1 MTKVRCRVMTF
12 NVRYDTAADGENA
25 WEHRRS
31 MVASTVRFHA
41 PDVVGLQEP
50 LAHQYAYLRERL
62 PDYAWEGAGRIDG
75 DAEGEHCPLG
85 WRTDRVSVEDI
96 GTIWLSETPDT
107 PGSSYAT
114 AGKPRLVTWS
124 RLRVDGRDLVV
135 CNTHFDHESER
146 ARVRSAGQLRGLVAD
161 LRDRVGRGEGDAA
174 DADPPVAVLGDFN
187 CTPGSEPY
195 RVLTG
200 ANDVGG
206 VPADAGDTPRD
217 AGAGDAGGATGGP
230 PLTDAMSASEHPH
243 HGPTATFERFSGAPD
258 RKIDHVFVVGDV
270 SVRQHAVVADHWD
283 GRPPSDHCPV
293 IAELVLD

>member
-50 LAHQYAYLRERL
+50 LAHQYAYLREGL

-85 WRTDRVSVEDI
+85 WRTERVSVEDA
-96 GTIWLSETPDT
+96 GTVWLSETPDT

-124 RLRVDGRDLVV
+124 RLRVDGRDLIV

-146 ARVRSAGQLRGLVAD
+146 ARVRSARQLRELVAG
-161 LRDRVGRGEGDAA
+161 LRERAARDEGRAA
-174 DADPPVAVLGDFN
+174 GVAPPVAVLGDFN
-187 CTPGSEPY
+187 CTSDSEPY

-200 ANDVGG
+200 ANDASD
-206 VPADAGDTPRD
+206 VPAHASDT
-217 AGAGDAGGATGGP
+217 GDADGAIGGP
-230 PLTDAMSASEHPH
+230 PLTDAMSVSEHPH

-293 IAELVLD
+293 VAELVLE

>member
-1 MTKVRCRVMTF
+1 MTF

-124 RLRVDGRDLVV
+124 RLRIDGRDLIV
-135 CNTHFDHESER
+135 CNTHFDHESEN
-146 ARVRSAGQLRGLVAD
+146 ARVRSARQLRGLVAD
-161 LRDRVGRGEGDAA
+161 LRDRAARDERDAA

-200 ANDVGG
+200 ADD
-206 VPADAGDTPRD
+206 AD
-217 AGAGDAGGATGGP
+217 GAIGGP

-243 HGPTATFERFSGAPD
+243 HGPTATFERFSGAPN